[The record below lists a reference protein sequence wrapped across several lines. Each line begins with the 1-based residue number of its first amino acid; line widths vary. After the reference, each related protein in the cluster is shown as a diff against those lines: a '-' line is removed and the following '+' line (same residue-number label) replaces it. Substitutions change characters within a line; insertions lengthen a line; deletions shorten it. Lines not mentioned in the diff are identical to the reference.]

1 MPTARKSA
9 RDFTG
14 LNQERLQKANAK
26 NQAKQAELS
35 MITAQA
41 VEDDANEIH
50 DYTGRMVSVTPR
62 APENEVELKKP
73 NQTMRVTEDI
83 ENMTFGRAIYQPG
96 DADHPHGPPRPE
108 DPEHPS
114 NFAYVGP
121 LTSYD
126 FTQGNS
132 YTVPYELAR
141 HLDERGFVW
150 H

>member
-9 RDFTG
+9 RDWTG
-14 LNQERLQKANAK
+14 LQNERLQKAN
-26 NQAKQAELS
+26 QRELVQKQKETTLLTEAIE
-35 MITAQA
+35 
-41 VEDDANEIH
+41 EDAGTVH
-50 DYTGRMVSVTPR
+50 DYTGRMVSVTPT
-62 APENEVELKKP
+62 APENQIELKKP
-73 NQTMRVTEDI
+73 NVTIRLTETI
-83 ENMTFGRAIYQPG
+83 ESMTFGRAIYQPG